1 MGHFTYT
8 LLLAAILSAVFALAD
23 RKTFRERLYRG
34 VYVFG
39 GFLLSIFAIG
49 WSMYLINP

>member
-1 MGHFTYT
+1 MGHFSYT
-8 LLLAAILSAVFALAD
+8 LFLAAALSTGFALVD
-23 RKTFRERLYRG
+23 RKTFRERIDRG

-39 GFLLSIFAIG
+39 AFLIAIFGIG

>member
-1 MGHFTYT
+1 MGHFSYT
-8 LLLAAILSAVFALAD
+8 LFLAAALSAGFALAD
-23 RKTFRERLYRG
+23 RKTLRERLYRG

-39 GFLLSIFAIG
+39 GFSLSVFAIG

>member
-1 MGHFTYT
+1 MGHFGYT
-8 LLLAAILSAVFALAD
+8 LILAFALSAGIAIID
-23 RKTFRERLYRG
+23 RKTRRDRIYRG

-39 GFLLSIFAIG
+39 GFLLAVFGIG

>member
-1 MGHFTYT
+1 MGHFSYT
-8 LLLAAILSAVFALAD
+8 LLLAVALSAVFALVD
-23 RKTFRERLYRG
+23 RKSGRDRLYRG

-39 GFLLSIFAIG
+39 GFLLAVFGIG

>member
-1 MGHFTYT
+1 MGHFSYT
-8 LLLAAILSAVFALAD
+8 LFLAAALSAGFALAD
-23 RKTFRERLYRG
+23 RKTLRERLYRG

-39 GFLLSIFAIG
+39 GFLLSVFAIG

>member
-1 MGHFTYT
+1 MGHFSYT
-8 LLLAAILSAVFALAD
+8 LFLSAALSAGFALAD
-23 RKTFRERLYRG
+23 RKTVRDRIYRG

-39 GFLLSIFAIG
+39 SFLIAIFGIG